1 MGTTKK
7 YKEHLLKLLKDPEEA
22 AAYLDACLE
31 DNDPSLFLLALKD
44 VAEAKGGMSK
54 LSKRSML
61 SRQSLY
67 RALSKTGN
75 PKISSICSIL
85 ASLGLELHVTLAPS
99 CRSL

>member
-7 YKEHLLKLLKDPEEA
+7 YKDHLLKRLQNPEEA

-31 DNDPSLFLLALKD
+31 DEDPSVFLLALKD
-44 VAEAKGGMSK
+44 VAEAKGGMSD
-54 LSKRSML
+54 LSKKACL

-75 PKISSICSIL
+75 PKMSSVCSVL
-85 ASLGLELHVTLAPS
+85 SSLGFELHISRARTIN
-99 CRSL
+99 